1 MQKKI
6 ERIQNARA
14 YILKL
19 IEDLDAEQLNKI
31 PVGLNNNI
39 IWNLGHLIA
48 SQQSICYRRAGI
60 EMFVEEKYLTAYKPG
75 TKPDAFV
82 THAEIECMKKLF
94 LTAIEKFEKD
104 YGDGLFSTYPAWTTL
119 YGIEISTIEDAL
131 HFVLFHEGLHTG
143 YIMALKRLTT
153 TPLPS

>member
-1 MQKKI
+1 MQEAI
-6 ERIQNARA
+6 ERIKNERT

-48 SQQSICYRRAGI
+48 SQQSICYRRVGL
-60 EMFVEEKYLTAYKPG
+60 EMFVEEKYFTAYRPG
-75 TKPDAFV
+75 TKPNTFV
-82 THAEIECMKKLF
+82 DHAEIECMKKLF
-94 LTAIEKFEKD
+94 LTAIDKFEKD
-104 YGDGLFSTYPAWTTL
+104 YDDGLFLNYPTWTTL
-119 YGIEISTIEDAL
+119 YGIEINNIEDAV